1 MRRYLVFALSLIS
14 VVAHANSTLRVG
26 SQVLSVG
33 DSAGRVTDLLGKPS
47 SKSHGRSASSGG
59 NHGGRSRRRSGGVA
73 GVGSSVERLHFQ
85 HDGHYI
91 TVTLTDGRVSDIEDR
106 SR

>member
-1 MRRYLVFALSLIS
+1 MSDM
-14 VVAHANSTLRVG
+14 TT
-26 SQVLSVG
+26 

-47 SKSHGRSASSGG
+47 SKSHGRSTSSGSS
-59 NHGGRSRRRSGGVA
+59 HTGRNRRRSSGAAAAGG
-73 GVGSSVERLHFQ
+73 SVERLHFQ
-85 HDGHYI
+85 HEGHYI